1 MYQGLNQA
9 QKIGEEYPMRSINGN
24 PMFSTKEAAEYLGV
38 SESTLR
44 YWRHVADGT
53 GPKSF
58 RVGRKLVYYYEA
70 DLNEWLQQQ
79 YEGSVTA

>member
-1 MYQGLNQA
+1 
-9 QKIGEEYPMRSINGN
+9 MRQINGQQ
-24 PMFSTKEAAEYLGV
+24 MLSTGEAAKHLGV
-38 SESTLR
+38 SESTMR

>member
-1 MYQGLNQA
+1 
-9 QKIGEEYPMRSINGN
+9 MRQINGQQ
-24 PMFSTKEAAEYLGV
+24 MLSTGEAAKYLGV

-58 RVGRKLVYYYEA
+58 RVGKKLVYYA
-70 DLNEWLQQQ
+70 IQDCDAWLNEQ
-79 YEGSVTA
+79 YESSVTA

>member
-1 MYQGLNQA
+1 
-9 QKIGEEYPMRSINGN
+9 MRSINGN

-38 SESTLR
+38 SESTMR

-58 RVGRKLVYYYEA
+58 RVGKKLVYYAIEDCDA
-70 DLNEWLQQQ
+70 WLNEQ
-79 YEGSVTA
+79 YESSVTA